1 MNVYNY
7 NHLFYFYVTA
17 KLEGV
22 TVAAKHLNTS
32 QSSLSTQIHTLE
44 DVLGRELFRKAGRR
58 MELTDSGKEL
68 FNYCRRAFEV
78 FDEMFDQLDKK
89 DSSMGIRISVGVA
102 VDIERPFVT
111 DVLAKVSKQYS
122 KTDKP
127 LLNLISLSS
136 PQLLQLL
143 RISDLDILL
152 SSSSGIDNDL
162 ETLKEF
168 SLPVGAF
175 ISKDLLQNT
184 KNSSFESIVRDN
196 KLPIVLPSKL
206 INFRSEIDGYFIR
219 KKLNPPCVFESNVIS
234 SVIRAATDAMGFTIL
249 PQVYVARELRSEKL
263 ISIASKPLWKHR
275 VALFASK
282 QGLDEG
288 RRKFAD
294 QLIQQLTMAIEQQ
307 VSLK

>member
-22 TVAAKHLNTS
+22 TIAAKHLNTS
-32 QSSLSTQIHTLE
+32 QSSLSTQINTLE
-44 DVLGRELFRKAGRR
+44 SVLGKELFRKVGRR
-58 MELTDSGKEL
+58 MELTESGKEL

-89 DSSMGIRISVGVA
+89 KSSMGVRISVGVA

-111 DVLAKVSKQYS
+111 DVLAKISKQYA
-122 KTDKP
+122 KTDRP
-127 LLNLISLSS
+127 LLNLISLPS

-143 RISDLDILL
+143 KIGDLDVLLTTNSVVDHELEIL
-152 SSSSGIDNDL
+152 
-162 ETLKEF
+162 EEF

-175 ISKDLLQNT
+175 VSKELLRDV
-184 KNSSFESIVRDN
+184 KMGSFESLIRDK

-206 INFRSEIDGYFIR
+206 TNLRSEIDGYLIR
-219 KKLNPPCVFESNVIS
+219 KRLSPPCVFESNIIS
-234 SVIRAATDAMGFTIL
+234 SVIRAASDAMGFTIL

-263 ISIASKPLWKHR
+263 VPISNKSLWKHR
-275 VALFASK
+275 MTLLTSK

-288 RRKFAD
+288 RQKFAD
-294 QLIQQLTMAIEQQ
+294 QLIQQLAIAADQET
-307 VSLK
+307 SLN